1 MKIGFSS
8 LSCPAWDLQTIVTKA
23 AEWGY
28 QGVELRGL
36 LGELH
41 LPLVPELAADPQRV
55 RRLFDENNVELVC
68 LGSSATL
75 DSKDQREL
83 ERQKGAIVEFVELA
97 GKLGCPY
104 VRIMAGEVQP
114 RDNERAALSRIAE
127 ALISLV
133 PTLVRHKVTLLVEN
147 GGDFLGS
154 QPLWFLVDAV
164 AHPTVK
170 ACWSQCYGRA
180 IRERATISI
189 PRLGHK
195 IGITHLCDA
204 KFTEEGLLTEYTPLG
219 EGDVEIPR
227 MIELLKGVVY
237 RGYLMFEWPL
247 LWDSSL
253 TPPDAILPSTAE
265 FLRERIEA
273 KQEILSAYKGD
284 KRPPKFS
291 TSL

>member
-1 MKIGFSS
+1 
-8 LSCPAWDLQTIVTKA
+8 
-23 AEWGY
+23 
-28 QGVELRGL
+28 
-36 LGELH
+36 
-41 LPLVPELAADPQRV
+41 
-55 RRLFDENNVELVC
+55 
-68 LGSSATL
+68 
-75 DSKDQREL
+75 L

-97 GKLGCPY
+97 SKLQCPF
-104 VRIMAGEVQP
+104 VRIMVGEVQS

-154 QPLWFLVDAV
+154 QPLWFLIDAV

-170 ACWSQCYGRA
+170 ACWSQCYARA
-180 IRERATISI
+180 LRERATISI

-195 IGITHLCDA
+195 IGMAHLCDA

-247 LWDSSL
+247 LWDPSL
-253 TPPDAILPSTAE
+253 TPPETILPPTAK
-265 FLRERIEA
+265 FLQERIEA

-284 KRPPKFS
+284 KRPPRFS
-291 TSL
+291 SSL